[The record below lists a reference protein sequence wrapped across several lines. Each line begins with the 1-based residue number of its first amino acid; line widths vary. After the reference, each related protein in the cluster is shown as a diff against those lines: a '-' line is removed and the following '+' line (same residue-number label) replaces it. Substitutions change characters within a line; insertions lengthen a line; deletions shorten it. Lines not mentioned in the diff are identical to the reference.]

1 MRRLA
6 FSCLIMLALGG
17 CGGSAAEERAA
28 AADANLLDED
38 TVNSLLGADIPPE
51 AYPGATPAAENE
63 LNAAANS
70 DAATADNR
78 ADEAGAER

>member
-6 FSCLIMLALGG
+6 FSCLMMLALAG

-38 TVNSLLGADIPPE
+38 TVNALLGADVPPE
-51 AYPGATPAAENE
+51 DYPGAPEAAENE
-63 LNAAANS
+63 LNAAGNS
-70 DAATADNR
+70 DAATVGNR
-78 ADEAGAER
+78 ADGGEAER